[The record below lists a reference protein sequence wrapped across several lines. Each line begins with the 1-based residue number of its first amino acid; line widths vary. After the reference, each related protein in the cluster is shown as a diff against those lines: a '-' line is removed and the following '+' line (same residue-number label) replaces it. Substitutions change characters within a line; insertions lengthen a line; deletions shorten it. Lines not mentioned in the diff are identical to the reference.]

1 MVLMS
6 EEKFKNVELLEIAAE
21 NLINAY
27 KVIDQTEFNEEM
39 QREIQKAGMKTG
51 DQVLLGKDI
60 DAEIMGLN
68 YKLSHIK
75 MVKNIIEEME
85 EEVQNEL
92 NKKIGGI

>member
-1 MVLMS
+1 MS
-6 EEKFKNVELLEIAAE
+6 EEKFKNVDLLEIAAE
-21 NLINAY
+21 NLINTY
-27 KVIDQTEFNEEM
+27 KVIDQTQFNKEM

-51 DQVLLGKDI
+51 DQVLLEKNI